1 MPVFSQPPGILIGL
15 PPGRPIPHHFMMATN
30 ETDVSMPNEVNL
42 HDYLR
47 MVTKITYSYAVGQ
60 LGLDAFES
68 DLPKIIID
76 YAIQIASH
84 LMGGSDT
91 DLPVRRDF
99 GMGLVPWGSGNLVR
113 VRMRLFAYHNSSAYD
128 GRLMSKCR

>member
-1 MPVFSQPPGILIGL
+1 
-15 PPGRPIPHHFMMATN
+15 
-30 ETDVSMPNEVNL
+30 
-42 HDYLR
+42 LR

-99 GMGLVPWGSGNLVR
+99 GMGLVPWGIGQFS
-113 VRMRLFAYHNSSAYD
+113 ASAYAAI
-128 GRLMSKCR
+128 RIPQQFSI